1 LYFMKKVKKYL
12 WKSPL
17 CLFLT
22 QQHCK
27 FWKSEKLDILPIF
40 ASQKIYLQGHSGYCP
55 HRRQWRGLYPTHIW
69 WEQLGVLYT
78 SEAVLPESHAFCQN
92 DNIERGKN
100 NVMNFIIEVT
110 FFGLIVFC
118 IF

>member
-1 LYFMKKVKKYL
+1 
-12 WKSPL
+12 
-17 CLFLT
+17 
-22 QQHCK
+22 
-27 FWKSEKLDILPIF
+27 
-40 ASQKIYLQGHSGYCP
+40 
-55 HRRQWRGLYPTHIW
+55 
-69 WEQLGVLYT
+69 
-78 SEAVLPESHAFCQN
+78 LPESHAFCQN